1 MYDIQEEISYAVE
14 TNNVYYFVD
23 LGGVFY
29 YDINFTGRSG
39 FPLKIAA
46 TKGQ

>member
-1 MYDIQEEISYAVE
+1 LFAQEEINYAVE
-14 TNNVYYFVD
+14 TINTHYFVD

-29 YDINFTGRSG
+29 YDINFVGKQG

-46 TKGQ
+46 QKGR